1 MLLLFPMMTVF
12 QDLYYS
18 TIWRLLWISIW
29 NCCGHFLWILYLR
42 ILALPDKCLLSVG
55 LLKGSQFCYSTLPF
69 DEYEASDTKID
80 DDDFMAKKRELE
92 PQGVD
97 PKRGWGFRGVH
108 KVFSLYCTCKLCI
121 YLLFWTLLFMCAYLL
136 LFLVICRQSFVAKL
150 GKLLYRRSW
159 EMVGQWPFL
168 LLELGVCM
176 TKEL

>member
-1 MLLLFPMMTVF
+1 M
-12 QDLYYS
+12 
-18 TIWRLLWISIW
+18 
-29 NCCGHFLWILYLR
+29 R

-55 LLKGSQFCYSTLPF
+55 LLKGSQFCYSTLSF

-121 YLLFWTLLFMCAYLL
+121 YLLFLNTF
-136 LFLVICRQSFVAKL
+136 IH
-150 GKLLYRRSW
+150 
-159 EMVGQWPFL
+159 
-168 LLELGVCM
+168 VCVLIVVFGYM
-176 TKEL
+176 